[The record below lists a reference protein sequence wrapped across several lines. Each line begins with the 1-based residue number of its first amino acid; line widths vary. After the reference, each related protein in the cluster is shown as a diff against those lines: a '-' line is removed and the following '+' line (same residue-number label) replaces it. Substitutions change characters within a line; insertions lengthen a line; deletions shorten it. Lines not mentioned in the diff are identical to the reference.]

1 MRYIWGIYNIYQT
14 PSFYLRTLTLRY
26 VPPPSLPRTSYV
38 TCSLPPPS
46 PEFYV
51 TCSLPHPSPELVL
64 ESLKLQ
70 FRNLKFF
77 YS

>member
-26 VPPPSLPRTSYV
+26 VPPPSPEFYVTCSLPAPSPEFYV

-46 PEFYV
+46 PERHV
-51 TCSLPHPSPELVL
+51 TCSLPRIAQELI
-64 ESLKLQ
+64 
-70 FRNLKFF
+70 R
-77 YS
+77 

>member
-46 PEFYV
+46 PDF
-51 TCSLPHPSPELVL
+51 
-64 ESLKLQ
+64 
-70 FRNLKFF
+70 
-77 YS
+77 